1 MADKPSLTELMNA
14 AKKMQEGM
22 RQAQEDLIK
31 TIVEGN
37 AGGKLVVIKMNGRHE
52 IVEIIISDEAIKEGK
67 DVLSDLIRAAHND
80 AVMKV
85 EKSSQE
91 KMANLS
97 KTLGLP
103 PEFDLGDKE
112 G

>member
-22 RQAQEDLIK
+22 HKAQEELIK
-31 TIVEGN
+31 TVVEGV
-37 AGGKLVVIKMNGRHE
+37 AGGKLVRIKMNGRHE
-52 IVEIIISDEAIKEGK
+52 IVEIIIEDEAMKEGK
-67 DVLSDLIRAAHND
+67 DVLCDLIRAAHND
-80 AVMKV
+80 AVMKI

-91 KMANLS
+91 KMTNLS

-103 PEFDLGDKE
+103 PEFDIGEKE

>member
-1 MADKPSLTELMNA
+1 MADRPSLTELMNA

-22 RQAQEDLIK
+22 RQAQEEL
-31 TIVEGN
+31 TNTVVEGN
-37 AGGKLVVIKMNGRHE
+37 AGGKLVIVKLNGRHE
-52 IVEIIISDEAIKEGK
+52 LVEIIIDDEAIKEGK
-67 DVLSDLIRAAHND
+67 DVLCDLIRAAHND
-80 AVMKV
+80 AVVKV

-103 PEFDLGDKE
+103 PEFDLGDK
-112 G
+112 